1 MVGAGPLSLER
12 LVPEWQWLLSY
23 SAALKAASA
32 LLHRTPFP
40 ATFRLLA
47 RSAIE
52 DTQDEAYVSMRL
64 LFCFSLASIFKKTGL
79 SDNRRRFFFLL
90 RDILLVLL
98 KRFHLHLFNS
108 LHTSFE
114 RRSL

>member
-1 MVGAGPLSLER
+1 LIVGAGPLCLER

-47 RSAIE
+47 RSAVE
-52 DTQDEAYVSMRL
+52 DTQDEAYVSMHLL
-64 LFCFSLASIFKKTGL
+64 LF
-79 SDNRRRFFFLL
+79 FF
-90 RDILLVLL
+90 ISLL
-98 KRFHLHLFNS
+98 KKQLD
-108 LHTSFE
+108 
-114 RRSL
+114 